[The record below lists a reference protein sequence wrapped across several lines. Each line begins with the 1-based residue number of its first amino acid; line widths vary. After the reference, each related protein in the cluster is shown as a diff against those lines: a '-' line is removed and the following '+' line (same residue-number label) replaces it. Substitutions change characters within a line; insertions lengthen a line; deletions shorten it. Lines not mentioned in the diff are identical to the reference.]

1 MVWIID
7 QLDFFLRIIRY
18 CNSICD
24 VLKLYCYIILEVLD
38 SVFFCEMFYFEI
50 LDVKKEKILDDFC
63 NEYGL
68 LRIVIVISVFGM
80 GIYIIGINNV
90 ILYGV
95 LKQLVEVVQENG
107 CVGWDG
113 NLVFVLFFYN
123 LYYLRKVEQ
132 EVKDV
137 YNL

>member
-7 QLDFFLRIIRY
+7 QLDFFLRIIIY
-18 CNSICD
+18 CNS
-24 VLKLYCYIILEVLD
+24 

-50 LDVKKEKILDDFC
+50 LDVKKEKLLDDFC

-80 GIYIIGINNV
+80 GIDIIGINNV

-95 LKQLVEVVQENG
+95 LKQLVEVVQEIG